1 MTRST
6 RLLALA
12 ALALGLTACQKQDAP
27 PPPPPPAAE
36 APKVEAPAPAPA
48 PAAISVDTITLG
60 SALNADKR
68 VQQATDT
75 FAKTDTIYAVVETKG
90 AGQATL
96 KAKWTFHRGDQS
108 TVVNES
114 TQTIDANAPAASE
127 FHISKPDGWP
137 VGDYQV
143 EIFLG
148 EASAGSKKFTVK

>member
-12 ALALGLTACQKQDAP
+12 ALAMSLTACQKQEA
-27 PPPPPPAAE
+27 PPPPPAAE

-48 PAAISVDTITLG
+48 PAAISVDSITLG
-60 SALNADKR
+60 NALDSDKR
-68 VQQATDT
+68 VQQATDS

-96 KAKWTFHRGDQS
+96 KAKWTYHKADQ
-108 TVVNES
+108 TAVVNES
-114 TQTIDANAPAASE
+114 TQTIDATTPATSE

-137 VGDYQV
+137 AGDYQV

-148 EASAGSKKFTVK
+148 DASAGSKKFTVK

>member
-1 MTRST
+1 MTRYT

-12 ALALGLTACQKQDAP
+12 AFAIGLTACQKQEAPP

-48 PAAISVDTITLG
+48 AISVDSISLG

-68 VQQATDT
+68 VQQPTDS

-96 KAKWTFHRGDQS
+96 KAKWTYHKADQ
-108 TVVNES
+108 TAVVNES
-114 TQTIDANAPAASE
+114 TQTIDATAPAVSE

-137 VGDYQV
+137 AGDYQV

-148 EASAGSKKFTVK
+148 DASAGTKKFTVK

>member
-1 MTRST
+1 MTRHT

-12 ALALGLTACQKQDAP
+12 ALAIGLTACQKQEA

-48 PAAISVDTITLG
+48 PAVISVDSITLG
-60 SALNADKR
+60 NALNADKR
-68 VQQATDT
+68 VQQPTDS

-96 KAKWTFHRGDQS
+96 KAKWTYHKPDQ
-108 TVVNES
+108 TAVVNES
-114 TQTIDANAPAASE
+114 TQTIDATAPAVSE

-137 VGDYQV
+137 AGDYQV

>member
-12 ALALGLTACQKQDAP
+12 ALAMGLTACQKQEAP

-36 APKVEAPAPAPA
+36 APTLEAPAPAPA
-48 PAAISVDTITLG
+48 PAAISVDSITLG

-75 FAKTDTIYAVVETKG
+75 FATTDTIYAVVETKG
-90 AGQATL
+90 TGQATL
-96 KAKWTFHRGDQS
+96 KAKWTYHKADQ
-108 TVVNES
+108 TAVVNES
-114 TQTIDANAPAASE
+114 TQTIDATAPAASE

-137 VGDYQV
+137 AGDYQV
-143 EIFLG
+143 EVFLG
-148 EASAGSKKFTVK
+148 DASAGTKKFTVK